1 MVRIYISG
9 FKTSREPISLHL
21 KQIKNKLAHIK
32 TLRGRRSK
40 MNNKVLVI
48 KILLKKFFRINYLLI
63 HINTQFPYRVFFF
76 RNKSYMQE
84 FIIKEGDKIK
94 KMLKSRDGSV
104 PVPFYT
110 QYYSPFIRLCT
121 HCDMIS
127 LISVI
132 CIYISYLIFMACIT
146 V

>member
-32 TLRGRRSK
+32 TLQGRRSK

-48 KILLKKFFRINYLLI
+48 KILLKKFFRINYLLF
-63 HINTQFPYRVFFF
+63 HINTQFPISIQFPYRVFFF
-76 RNKSYMQE
+76 RNKSYMHE

-132 CIYISYLIFMACIT
+132 CIYIS
-146 V
+146 

>member
-32 TLRGRRSK
+32 TLQGRRSK

-48 KILLKKFFRINYLLI
+48 KILLKKFFRINYLLF
-63 HINTQFPYRVFFF
+63 HINTQFPISIQFPYRVFFF
-76 RNKSYMQE
+76 RNKSYMHE

-94 KMLKSRDGSV
+94 KMPKSRDGSV

-132 CIYISYLIFMACIT
+132 CIYIS
-146 V
+146 